1 MFSQTPKTER
11 KIAMKKLL
19 LFIGLSII
27 AFCCHAQEGEI
38 IYTDYGPD
46 GWSYEFD
53 RMGPDKF
60 DTLQIDLDR
69 DGIADVFYR
78 GWAWNAPCPEMPD
91 MELRSR
97 LTADHEYNFWF
108 NKHDDGNGGTV
119 FIEIYG
125 DTITNAP
132 RWYNMYTIRHGYF
145 ENPERPNARYIAI
158 RLPQEDGSYCYGWL
172 EQSIE
177 WIMYPESP
185 GSYWDYYYNGLVRVY
200 RWAFCTIPEYP
211 LRVGQTS
218 FDWDVAENAA
228 EPFASVH
235 PNPTTGL
242 VIINGT
248 NLKQAEVFNALGQQV
263 ATATGEG
270 ETLQVDLS
278 GLPAG
283 VYFVNIADK
292 EGRKCVQKVVKE

>member
-1 MFSQTPKTER
+1 MK
-11 KIAMKKLL
+11 KKLL
-19 LFIGLSII
+19 FLLLAVI
-27 AFCCHAQEGEI
+27 ATASLRAQEGEI
-38 IYTDYGPD
+38 IYTDYGPE

-53 RMGPDKF
+53 RMGPDGF

-69 DGIADVFYR
+69 DGVADVFYR
-78 GWAWNAPCPEMPD
+78 GWGWYAPAPEMPD

-97 LTADHEYNFWF
+97 LIENQQACFGFKKQN
-108 NKHDDGNGGTV
+108 DGNGGTV

-158 RLPQEDGSYCYGWL
+158 RLPQENGSYCYGWL

-177 WIMYPESP
+177 WIMYPEPP
-185 GSYWDYYYNGLVRVY
+185 GYYFQYYYNGLVRVY
-200 RWAFCTIPEYP
+200 RWAYCTIPDYP

-218 FDWDVAENAA
+218 FEWNNVE
-228 EPFASVH
+228 EEITSFASVH
-235 PNPTTGL
+235 PNPTDGL
-242 VIINGT
+242 VTITGKD
-248 NLKQAEVFNALGQQV
+248 LKQAEVFNPLGQLV
-263 ATATGEG
+263 ATSTGEG
-270 ETLQVDLS
+270 ERLMVDLN

-283 VYFVNIADK
+283 IYVVNVTDT
-292 EGRKCVQKVVKE
+292 EGRKCVRKVVKE